1 MSDKDKKL
9 LMFVLIIAIVLGSYW
24 AFGKLNTGNE
34 KFEKELSELK
44 TRHSDLVSKNANKA
58 TYENDTKENNALF
71 EKVFADFNTSLSQE
85 QTLMFL
91 NSVEKNTGVWLKQ
104 ASLNYTSQIYSFGK
118 IGSSNP
124 NKSGQSVY
132 ETDNVGISTTSN
144 VSYECTYDELKEVL
158 TYIRENGKKVTINSI
173 SFAYAAATD
182 KLSGTMSLSFYAIAG
197 SDREVPK
204 VEVNDV
210 FVGTGNIFNSET
222 FIPSGT
228 ETTYKDKIVTDYDL
242 YVIVNRTGSDRE
254 AVICGQSADLTNEAV
269 VSSNNGGVEN
279 VTITVTGKEG
289 DYRVSYKVG
298 SQQYPAENYEA
309 GAPLVCGDSLD
320 LLIMSSARGTSTDSN
335 EISLRVINESDISLN
350 AAVVGDDLEKPRV
363 KLDEVK
369 GAVVFFE

>member
-9 LMFVLIIAIVLGSYW
+9 LMFVLIVAIVLGSYW

-34 KFEKELSELK
+34 TYEKELSDLK
-44 TRHSDLVSKNANKA
+44 TRHSDLVSKNAHKA

-71 EKVFADFNTSLSQE
+71 EKVFTDFNTSLSQE

-124 NKSGQSVY
+124 NKSGQMVY
-132 ETDNVGISTTSN
+132 NTDNVGISTTSN
-144 VSYECTYDELKEVL
+144 VSYECTYEQLKEVL
-158 TYIRENGKKVTINSI
+158 TYIRENGKKVTINSV

-182 KLSGTMSLSFYAIAG
+182 MVSGTMSLSFYAIAG

-222 FIPSGT
+222 FIPSGA

-242 YVIVNRTGSDRE
+242 YVVVNRTGSDID
-254 AVICGQSADLTNEAV
+254 AVVCGQSSDINNESM
-269 VSSNNGGVEN
+269 VSSNVGGIEN
-279 VTITVTGKEG
+279 VTIRVTGREG
-289 DYRVSYKVG
+289 DYKVSYKVG
-298 SQQYPAENYEA
+298 TQQYPVENYEA
-309 GAPLVCGDSLD
+309 GAPLVCGNSLD
-320 LLIMSSARGTSTDSN
+320 LLIMSSARGTGTDSN
-335 EISLRVINESDISLN
+335 EIILSVINESDITLN
-350 AAVVGDDLEKPRV
+350 AAVINDDPELPRV
-363 KLDEVK
+363 TLDEIQ
-369 GAVVFFE
+369 GAVVFYE